1 MCAKQ
6 MNKKT
11 IGTEKHISDSTCSD
25 FFHNVISKSVFLN
38 KKGDTKRAEMLL
50 RNALKKKRGKR
61 GSHGQCDA
69 MHELGNLLEDKWD
82 FDGAEKFYRQALA
95 GYNKLF
101 GPKHLYTFRAMGV
114 LGFLLIGKG
123 RYDEA
128 EILVRSAAEGFESI
142 GSVDYY
148 LPWSIQ
154 TLGQLQRAKG
164 DHDGAEI
171 LYRRALEGY
180 EQGLGFEHLD
190 TLASVD
196 KLASLLSDKEESLVE
211 SVLLYRRAME
221 GYEKLFGTNNPKT
234 LATMGSL
241 IHYLINTSDES
252 AGHDEELEVLCKRYV
267 VAYEQT
273 FGSHESYVLNQIE
286 NFGFRLLD
294 KGKYGLAAVLFQISL
309 LRYEEKNGPDH
320 PDVFNRMLNIAL
332 VLTKKGNK
340 DGAEALYRKALLSC
354 EKVLGLDH
362 PDTLSVVNNLACLL
376 IEKGDYA
383 KAEPFCKRGLDGR
396 QTALGPEHPD
406 TLASVNNLA
415 LVLAGTERLREAI
428 TLLRCYAVKSEMC
441 LAMVC
446 YNLACYECLTGNI
459 EEAKRLI
466 VHKIAVHPSLKITAL
481 ADVDLAPIHDFI
493 YLQ

>member
-11 IGTEKHISDSTCSD
+11 TGTEKQISDSTCSD
-25 FFHNVISKSVFLN
+25 FFHNVISKSALLN
-38 KKGDTKRAEMLL
+38 KKGDTKGAEMLL

-82 FDGAEKFYRQALA
+82 LDGAEKFYRQAMA

-114 LGFLLIGKG
+114 LGFLLIAKG

-128 EILVRSAAEGFESI
+128 EILVRGAAEGFESI

-154 TLGQLQRAKG
+154 TLGQLQREKG
-164 DHDGAEI
+164 DKDGAEI

-180 EQGLGFEHLD
+180 EQGLGFEHPD
-190 TLASVD
+190 TLASVS
-196 KLASLLSDKEESLVE
+196 KLACLLSDKGSLVE

-221 GYEKLFGTNNPKT
+221 GYEKVYGMNNPNT
-234 LATMGSL
+234 LASMGSL
-241 IHYLINTSDES
+241 IHNLMNTSDAS
-252 AGHDEELEVLCKRYV
+252 SGYDEELEVLWKRYV
-267 VAYEQT
+267 AAYEQT
-273 FGSHESYVLNQIE
+273 FGSHDFYVLNQIE
-286 NFGFRLLD
+286 NFGFSLLD
-294 KGKYGLAAVLFQISL
+294 KGKYGLAEVLLQISL
-309 LRYEEKNGPDH
+309 LKYDEKNGPDH
-320 PDVFNRMLNIAL
+320 PDVFYRMLNIAWL
-332 VLTKKGNK
+332 LIKKGNK
-340 DGAEALYRKALLSC
+340 DAAEALYRKALLSC

-383 KAEPFCKRGLDGR
+383 KAEPFCKRVLDGR

-415 LVLAGTERLREAI
+415 LLLAGTERLTEAI
-428 TLLRCYAVKSEMC
+428 TLLRYYVGKSEMC
-441 LAMVC
+441 LDMVC
-446 YNLACYECLTGNI
+446 YNLACYECLAGNI
-459 EEAKRLI
+459 EEAKELI
-466 VHKIAVHPSLKITAL
+466 LQKIAVHPSFKKTAL
-481 ADVDLAPIHDFI
+481 ADLDLAPIHDFI